1 MTDWTNYQ
9 YKDYCDLKNNEIKDL
24 PNGVNISTMTASI
37 KNTGLTFNFKNIFDY
52 LELNEDDILAIV
64 RNAKEYRSL
73 ITIKKKKKKKNEKRK
88 KRQFFNQ
95 LSVIVRINEGETDD
109 INKEKKINFKL
120 FVNGSIQ
127 MSGIKNIYSVN
138 KALNKLIVVLG
149 RIRTVRFE
157 NKKKIEKIS
166 YVDNYSTLN
175 TIRFQ
180 INMINSNYKLRV
192 KINRPHLYQLM
203 LKKKINASYEKAI
216 RACVCVKYTIPID
229 TDNPLID
236 DEKTLSIFIFQKGN
250 IIITGKAQ
258 SRSDI
263 MSAFNFINNI
273 VLTHIDELVLP
284 EEEDRENNIKKF
296 FNEVMVENSHK
307 FDILFSNRMVPKLY
321 KLK

>member
-149 RIRTVRFE
+149 RIRAVRFE
-157 NKKKIEKIS
+157 NKKKI
-166 YVDNYSTLN
+166 
-175 TIRFQ
+175 
-180 INMINSNYKLRV
+180 
-192 KINRPHLYQLM
+192 
-203 LKKKINASYEKAI
+203 
-216 RACVCVKYTIPID
+216 
-229 TDNPLID
+229 
-236 DEKTLSIFIFQKGN
+236 
-250 IIITGKAQ
+250 
-258 SRSDI
+258 
-263 MSAFNFINNI
+263 
-273 VLTHIDELVLP
+273 
-284 EEEDRENNIKKF
+284 
-296 FNEVMVENSHK
+296 
-307 FDILFSNRMVPKLY
+307 
-321 KLK
+321 